1 MLGLPRQ
8 AGAHRQ
14 QVTAE
19 ALADELRD
27 EAEDHDRHV
36 AARLQLQLHH
46 AGDLAADPGD
56 PWLDSWP
63 GELRTSWSG
72 AVISR

>member
-1 MLGLPRQ
+1 
-8 AGAHRQ
+8 
-14 QVTAE
+14 VTAE

-63 GELRTSWSG
+63 GELRTSW
-72 AVISR
+72 